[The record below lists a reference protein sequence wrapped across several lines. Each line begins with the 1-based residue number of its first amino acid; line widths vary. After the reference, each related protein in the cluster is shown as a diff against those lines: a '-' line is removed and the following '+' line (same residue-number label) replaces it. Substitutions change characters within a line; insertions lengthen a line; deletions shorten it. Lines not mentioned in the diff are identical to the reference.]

1 MTPPPSQGAKPAQGK
16 LALYAEGLL
25 NGSELPMFS
34 SQLLQLLALPLDDPS
49 APRRIIELVGDDYA
63 LTCKVLRL
71 ANSFHYNR
79 SNRPI
84 ENLTHAM
91 VVLGMGTVRN
101 LASTLGCF
109 EASAHRSP
117 RLRDLMIR
125 SMISAQVADVIAEGI
140 PEIDRELAYLAG
152 MLQNLGEVLVAHRTP
167 DGHLAIVQR
176 IDAGCARDMASRME
190 VGFTYDHLARLVGR
204 DWKLSPSVYAVWDQ
218 SRNGANLTQLVRFAN
233 ELTRVMLL
241 GTDAHREAGL
251 SLLLMRHGSALRLN
265 QEEVADVWGRA
276 IANIRSTF
284 EALGVSLASLGLPPV
299 SLKQAS

>member
-1 MTPPPSQGAKPAQGK
+1 MTSPPSRGAKPAQGK

-25 NGSELPMFS
+25 HGSELPMFS
-34 SQLLQLLALPLDDPS
+34 SQLLKLLALPLDDPS
-49 APRRIIELVGDDYA
+49 APRKLIELVGDDYA

-71 ANSFHYNR
+71 ANSFQYNR

-140 PEIDRELAYLAG
+140 TEIDREVAYLAG

-167 DGHLAIVQR
+167 DSHLAIVQR
-176 IDAGCARDMASRME
+176 IDAGCARDTASMLE
-190 VGFTYDHLARLVGR
+190 VGFAFDNLARLVGR
-204 DWKLSPSVYAVWDQ
+204 EWKLSPNVNSVWDE
-218 SRNGANLTQLVRFAN
+218 SRSAASLTQLARFGN

-241 GTDAHREAGL
+241 DTDANREAGL
-251 SLLLMRHGSALRLN
+251 SLLQMRYGPVLRLS
-265 QEEVADVWGRA
+265 QEDVADVWGRA
-276 IANIRSTF
+276 FADSHTTF

-299 SLKQAS
+299 MLKQAS